1 MSDPVSSSAEFKE
14 AMGSWPSG
22 VCVAAARADG
32 LVYGL
37 TVSSLSSLS
46 LEPPLVSICLAAH
59 NRLTGMI
66 QASNGFSIS
75 ILADDQEDVSN
86 SFARPGRVP
95 TSDFE
100 PALAE
105 WTRAGLPV
113 VKDAVVQL
121 GCALHA
127 VVAQGDH
134 FIVIGRVTE
143 ATTRR
148 DRRPLLYFRRRYRV
162 LDQQA
167 ESAPVHEFETLL
179 QSS

>member
-1 MSDPVSSSAEFKE
+1 MSDAVSSPAEFKA

-22 VCVAAARADG
+22 VCVAAARDGG

-46 LEPPLVSICLAAH
+46 LDPPLISICLAGH
-59 NRLTGMI
+59 NRLTSMI
-66 QASNGFSIS
+66 QASNQFSIS
-75 ILADDQEDVSN
+75 ILADDQEDISN

-100 PALAE
+100 PIGAA

-113 VKDAVVQL
+113 IEGAVVQL
-121 GCALHA
+121 GCILHA

-134 FIVIGRVTE
+134 FIVIGRVSE
-143 ATTRR
+143 AATRG
-148 DRRPLLYFRRRYRV
+148 DRRPLLYFRRRYRI
-162 LDQQA
+162 LDQIV
-167 ESAPVHEFETLL
+167 ESAPVHEFETLM
-179 QSS
+179 QSF